1 MSAVVHHRCTDGHHE
16 LTEDRIPGANCAAPR
31 NVTSALAGREI
42 VAFKFGGSSLLG
54 ADRML
59 HSAQLVSQ
67 AVTGRNMVIIVSAM
81 KGITDRLLA
90 IARTLVAG
98 CRTDA
103 RRDAENILRSHLQVL
118 GDLQLQSADHER
130 VEEDLR
136 RLGKDLLHDAS
147 PEQQP
152 CSAVRAALQDRL
164 ASYGERFSAKLF
176 SAALGKCGLR
186 AIPLDSSE
194 FVLTCDTFRSARP
207 HMQET
212 RRRGRELLLPLFD
225 HGLIPVVTGFIGAT
239 CDGRVTTLGRNS
251 SDFSGALV
259 AHVVDASELVIWTDV
274 DGIYTENPHESVN
287 AQLLHELSY
296 DEAHALAAAGARVL
310 HANVLPLAAE
320 NEMVVWVRNTFN
332 PQFRGTRI
340 GPVPIHRGGVLSSSA
355 YSKRTNSAPRHSAEP
370 EPLREP
376 AGADSRSESVAAHER
391 SPGIS
396 LVAAVLPANEQPGY
410 ACELFHSRGAE

>member
-1 MSAVVHHRCTDGHHE
+1 MSAVAHDRCPDGQHE
-16 LTEDRIPGANCAAPR
+16 LTEDRIPRANCAAPR
-31 NVTSALAGREI
+31 NVTGAIAGREV

-59 HSAQLVSQ
+59 HSAQLVSE
-67 AVTGRNMVIIVSAM
+67 AAAGRNMVIIVSAM

-103 RRDAENILRSHLQVL
+103 RRDAEDILCSHLQVL
-118 GDLQLQSADHER
+118 RDLQLQSSDHEC

-136 RLGKDLLHDAS
+136 RLGKDLLQDAS
-147 PEQQP
+147 PEKQP
-152 CSAVRAALQDRL
+152 CSAARAALQDRL

-176 SAALGKCGLR
+176 SAALGKYGVR
-186 AIPLDSSE
+186 AVAVDSSD

-207 HMQET
+207 HMHET
-212 RRRGRELLLPLFD
+212 RRRGRELLLPLLD
-225 HGLIPVVTGFIGAT
+225 NGLIPVVTGFIGAT
-239 CDGRVTTLGRNS
+239 CDGRMTTLGRNS

-274 DGIYTENPHESVN
+274 DGIYTENPHESVD

-296 DEAHALAAAGARVL
+296 DEAHALAAAGAKVL

-320 NEMVVWVRNTFN
+320 NEMIVWVRNTFN
-332 PQFRGTRI
+332 LQFRGTRI
-340 GPVPIHRGGVLSSSA
+340 GPVPVNSREVLSSTA
-355 YSKRTNSAPRHSAEP
+355 YSERTVSAR
-370 EPLREP
+370 
-376 AGADSRSESVAAHER
+376 SRSESVVAHER
-391 SPGIS
+391 SRGIS
-396 LVAAVLPANEQPGY
+396 RVPAALPANEQPGY